1 MMQSGI
7 RSLFHA
13 FIWTVAGG
21 MTGIALAQT
30 PTDIGD
36 CPTERVDRLEKGLYR
51 CDCEARPLSSFSVT
65 GSGEYSTRGSK
76 ICEAAVHAGVL
87 KAEPVPGQ
95 PALKEGELPKLQTAG
110 GAVTFEIID
119 SPALFKGQLRN
130 GIRSKFSPTKELN
143 AMKFVTQ

>member
-1 MMQSGI
+1 MQSGV
-7 RSLFHA
+7 RTLFHA
-13 FIWTVAGG
+13 FIWSAASVLAGN
-21 MTGIALAQT
+21 ALAQT
-30 PTDIGD
+30 PTDVGD

-51 CDCEARPLSSFSVT
+51 CDCEARPLTAISVT

-119 SPALFKGQLRN
+119 SPPLFKGQLRN

-143 AMKFVTQ
+143 AMKFVAQ